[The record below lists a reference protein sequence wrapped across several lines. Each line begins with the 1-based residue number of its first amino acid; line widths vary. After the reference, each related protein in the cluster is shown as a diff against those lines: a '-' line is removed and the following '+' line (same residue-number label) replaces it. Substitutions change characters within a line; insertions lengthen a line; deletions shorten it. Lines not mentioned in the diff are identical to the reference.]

1 MATAIAIIGGLGLFL
16 LGMSVMTDGLKALAG
31 SALRDVLARA
41 SATPLR
47 GACFGALVTMAV
59 QSSSA
64 TTMTTIGLVS
74 AGLLTFPQGLS
85 LVFGANIGTTGTGWL
100 VALLGV
106 KYSLTAAA
114 MPIVFIGAMM
124 KLLRR
129 GRLAAT
135 GETIAGFAL
144 ILIGLT
150 TLQQGMSGVA
160 ERLAPADLPGVIG
173 GIGVPPWAGIR
184 GLLTLVGIGT
194 VMTTMMKSS
203 SAAIAVTLSALHAG
217 AVNADQAAAL
227 VIGQNIGS
235 ATSSMMAAIG
245 ANTPAKRTAVAHV
258 LFNLVAGGV
267 AVASFPF
274 LVPLILWAST
284 RMDPTSLLATYHT
297 TYNLVGVAVLLPLL
311 GSFSRLVER
320 LVPQRGPVFTRHL
333 DRLVLTV
340 PAVAVEAA
348 RRTVAGS
355 LEALCTSMLN
365 TRDQTANGR
374 RMRTAAHENLRTQ
387 ITEAMEGTRIFLS
400 ELAEPPASKEERR
413 RLAATLHALDHTARL
428 AEAFREDDDLR
439 QPVRGADGSRAAT
452 CFIEAIRTAASL
464 AARTAVPPM
473 RTAENPEGA
482 SAMSEDVSRLAAY
495 SSELADLRRT
505 HRRSTLELA
514 ASGALTAAEAM
525 ARVEALRRADRLV
538 YHAWRAAAYLSET
551 KAADADSGA
560 DDDAPPS
567 KEVTDH
573 GRQPDEIETGINDR
587 RDAHDSESRSI

>member
-1 MATAIAIIGGLGLFL
+1 MPEAWIIEGVRSPRGGGKPGVGSLTHIHPQRILAQVLNALKDHAGFDPADVEDVIMGNNSGVGDHSMDIARMATL
-16 LGMSVMTDGLKALAG
+16 DAG
-31 SALRDVLARA
+31 W
-41 SATPLR
+41 P
-47 GACFGALVTMAV
+47 VTVPGVTLHRFCGSGQQAV
-59 QSSSA
+59 N
-64 TTMTTIGLVS
+64 M
-74 AGLLTFPQGLS
+74 
-85 LVFGANIGTTGTGWL
+85 
-100 VALLGV
+100 
-106 KYSLTAAA
+106 AA
-114 MPIVFIGAMM
+114 MNIM
-124 KLLRR
+124 
-129 GRLAAT
+129 
-135 GETIAGFAL
+135 AG
-144 ILIGLT
+144 
-150 TLQQGMSGVA
+150 MN
-160 ERLAPADLPGVIG
+160 DL
-173 GIGVPPWAGIR
+173 
-184 GLLTLVGIGT
+184 
-194 VMTTMMKSS
+194 
-203 SAAIAVTLSALHAG
+203 
-217 AVNADQAAAL
+217 
-227 VIGQNIGS
+227 
-235 ATSSMMAAIG
+235 
-245 ANTPAKRTAVAHV
+245 
-258 LFNLVAGGV
+258 LVAGGV

-320 LVPQRGPVFTRHL
+320 LVPQRGPVLTRHL

-355 LEALCTSMLN
+355 LEALCTSMLD

-428 AEAFREDDDLR
+428 AEAIREDDDLR

-452 CFIEAIRTAASL
+452 CFIEANRTAASL

-573 GRQPDEIETGINDR
+573 GRQPDEIETGSNDR